1 MRQDKQDKTR
11 RDKTLDKK
19 THDDYKARQDK
30 SNLVPRVLVDE
41 AEGEIWSGQIRFVH
55 VICCQECDRR

>member
-1 MRQDKQDKTR
+1 MRQDKTR

-19 THDDYKARQDK
+19 TQDDYKKGKRQDK
-30 SNLVPRVLVDE
+30 SNLVPRALVDE